1 MSKKDQ
7 SPLSLNSKNR
17 DSNMTDSELSER
29 YRRSMRSIETRTSS
43 DQTVLALATA
53 KADSMA
59 RENQASQTPFFGSE
73 RFRSWTSVT
82 AFGVVGI
89 CLWVVLQAPQESLAP
104 EPATAVWQADSFGTD
119 DNESDASDV
128 EARVLKIKVESVS
141 AESLSSSD
149 PQGSEYTR
157 ESSPAADQE
166 RLKTQFR
173 RAQTQAAVQKAVQK
187 PIAKP
192 AADFT
197 APLRSV
203 EGAVADPLSAP
214 ELKSRGLEAGLTAP
228 RSLNRAAKI
237 KRESMAADEVME
249 TDINR
254 SSIDRR
260 QVFEEQ
266 LKVVR
271 ELIKAQRW
279 QESIVVYEQLLE
291 QYAEFEIPALI
302 TEQLESHRLNTP
314 AEMIEPKP

>member
-17 DSNMTDSELSER
+17 DSNMTDRELSER
-29 YRRSMRSIETRTSS
+29 YHRSMRSIETRTSS
-43 DQTVLALATA
+43 DQAVLALATA

-59 RENQASQTPFFGSE
+59 RENQASKTPFFGSE
-73 RFRSWTSVT
+73 RFRSWTSAT

-104 EPATAVWQADSFGTD
+104 EPATAVWQDSVGAD
-119 DNESDASDV
+119 DNESDTSDV

-192 AADFT
+192 AVDFT

-214 ELKSRGLEAGLTAP
+214 ELKSRGLEVGLTAP

-266 LKVVR
+266 LKLVR

-279 QESIVVYEQLLE
+279 QESVVVYEQLLE

-302 TEQLESHRLNTP
+302 AEQLESHRLNRP
-314 AEMIEPKP
+314 MEMIESKP

>member
-7 SPLSLNSKNR
+7 SPLSLNSESR
-17 DSNMTDSELSER
+17 DNNMTDRELSER

-59 RENQASQTPFFGSE
+59 RENQASKTPFFGSE
-73 RFRSWTSVT
+73 RFRSWTSAT

-104 EPATAVWQADSFGTD
+104 EPATAVWQADSFGID
-119 DNESDASDV
+119 DNEIDTSDV
-128 EARVLKIKVESVS
+128 EARVLKMKVESVS
-141 AESLSSSD
+141 AESLSSSA

-173 RAQTQAAVQKAVQK
+173 RAQTQATVQK

-192 AADFT
+192 TAEFT
-197 APLRSV
+197 APLSSV

-214 ELKSRGLEAGLTAP
+214 ELKSRGLEAGRIAP
-228 RSLNRAAKI
+228 RSLNRSAKI
-237 KRESMAADEVME
+237 KRESMAADDVME

-254 SSIDRR
+254 SSIDRK
-260 QVFEEQ
+260 QAFEEQ

-279 QESIVVYEQLLE
+279 QESVVVYEQLLE

-302 TEQLESHRLNTP
+302 AEQLESHRLNTP
-314 AEMIEPKP
+314 AEMIEPKS